1 MHIKELVQKKQNL
14 ENIKLKVNNDKNI
27 LLINILNLTKK
38 LSFYLDS
45 ALLNSNLLKFLKSK
59 YTISNN
65 FITDSKPTTHKF
77 LFHKTREL
85 YVYIT
90 EEQKYGTES
99 YTRYENEILA
109 RAKKAEI
116 DLITIG
122 ERAESFAQLHKFN
135 QLLHFENTLFK
146 NLTTLLTK
154 TIKILFIENNYTKV
168 NFVLNSNKN
177 FKDVF
182 TVLPLEAFD
191 VAKLLHTESV
201 VDKNSQFL
209 SFAEIYPNIENFIE
223 SQISIFLENAINSL
237 ITESSFYA
245 AKNNLVTIDKKIKQ
259 LDDELLLLTKRINRV
274 KQEKQIEEITF
285 LTKKKRT
292 IFEEGGK

>member
-14 ENIKLKVNNDKNI
+14 ENIKIKVNNDKNI

-65 FITDSKPTTHKF
+65 FITNPTTTSKNF
-77 LFHKTREL
+77 LFRKPREL

-90 EEQKYGTES
+90 EEQKYGTDS
-99 YTRYENEILA
+99 YTRYEKEILA
-109 RAKKAEI
+109 RVKKSEI

-122 ERAESFAQLHKFN
+122 ERAKNFASQNKFN
-135 QLLHFENTLFK
+135 VLLHFDNTLLK
-146 NLTTLLTK
+146 GLTTLLTK
-154 TIKILFIENNYTKV
+154 TIKILFIENNYSKV
-168 NFVLNSNKN
+168 HFVLNSNKN
-177 FKDVF
+177 FKDPF

-191 VAKLLHTESV
+191 VDKLVHSESQNL
-201 VDKNSQFL
+201 KNDFL
-209 SFAEIYPNIENFIE
+209 LITEIYPNIENFIE

-259 LDDELLLLTKRINRV
+259 LDDELLLLTKRVNRI

-285 LTKKKRT
+285 LTKKKLT
-292 IFEEGGK
+292 IFEEGND